1 MTDIRSYINI
11 NPLDLE
17 TNRAIGV
24 SLPFNGEGVFN
35 STYTSKDQI
44 KTNILSV
51 ILTEQ
56 GERIFRPNFG
66 VGLRRYLFENFTDV
80 TELEEKIRFQVER
93 HVPQVELNRVNITK
107 DPNSHELKVAIFYI
121 IKANNSMDAI
131 QLNFA
136 SDNILTNSSMNS
148 PSIGNY

>member
-56 GERIFRPNFG
+56 GERIFS
-66 VGLRRYLFENFTDV
+66 
-80 TELEEKIRFQVER
+80 FQ
-93 HVPQVELNRVNITK
+93 
-107 DPNSHELKVAIFYI
+107 YI
-121 IKANNSMDAI
+121 MDI
-131 QLNFA
+131 LIL
-136 SDNILTNSSMNS
+136 NILAHVQCTS
-148 PSIGNY
+148 